1 MWTDTEKYEI
11 TFIQVFI
18 QQIFAEHLNVC
29 IRPCVKCCAS
39 MTFLLIFQWEWRDHA
54 SRNKGH
60 ILAIWL
66 WMSHLTSR
74 RLSFLPCEMR
84 GLATSGFQSFFF
96 FLVAVRLF
104 SVLTKCKHNPKRG
117 WGWGRREPEY
127 ASCSM
132 SFLIPPQFISQSPL
146 CRSSELQEN
155 GFLKQL
161 IFLILHFPSSCEVL
175 W

>member
-1 MWTDTEKYEI
+1 MQTDTEKYEI

-18 QQIFAEHLNVC
+18 QQIFAEHLYVC

-84 GLATSGFQSFFF
+84 GLAASGFQSFFF
-96 FLVAVRLF
+96 FPAAVRLF
-104 SVLTKCKHNPKRG
+104 SVLTKCEHNPKREDG
-117 WGWGRREPEY
+117 AWWEESQNMLLLQCL
-127 ASCSM
+127 SCS
-132 SFLIPPQFISQSPL
+132 LPSQHP
-146 CRSSELQEN
+146 
-155 GFLKQL
+155 KA
-161 IFLILHFPSSCEVL
+161 PSAEAQNYRKMVF
-175 W
+175 